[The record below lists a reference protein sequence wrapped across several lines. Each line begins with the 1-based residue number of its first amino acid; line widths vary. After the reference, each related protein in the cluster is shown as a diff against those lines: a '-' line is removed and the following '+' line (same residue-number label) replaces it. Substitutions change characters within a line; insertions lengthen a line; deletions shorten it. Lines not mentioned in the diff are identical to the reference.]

1 MSVSAA
7 ASPRTVHRDPLVF
20 EAFMRDHRLFAGA
33 SNDIIR
39 ACAPAFVQREFRKRS
54 VLFDQGDFV
63 NGLFLIRSGKIRTGR
78 VTTDGCDYTL
88 DILGANDLVGE
99 DAILE
104 SDSRR
109 STRAT
114 VISDVVAYYVPRR
127 VLFRVISSS
136 PVIAINIGRV
146 VQERRNDIVATLE
159 DLQLRRV
166 PERIL
171 RLLRRLARS
180 HGVFE
185 PAGLR
190 IDVRLTHAQLA
201 SLIGSTRETVSLE
214 LGNLARE
221 HRLFVDHGFYVLPMR
236 DTTAQSGPEADLT
249 PEGFPAGR
257 RSSSTLVSIEQH
269 RKRNSQRAE
278 NTAAVET
285 LLG

>member
-7 ASPRTVHRDPLVF
+7 LSPRTVHRDPHVF
-20 EAFMRDHRLFAGA
+20 EAFMREHRLFAGA

-63 NGLFLIRSGKIRTGR
+63 NGLFLIRR

-127 VLFRVISSS
+127 VLFRAISSS

-171 RLLRRLARS
+171 RLLQRLGRS
-180 HGVFE
+180 
-185 PAGLR
+185 
-190 IDVRLTHAQLA
+190 T
-201 SLIGSTRETVSLE
+201 
-214 LGNLARE
+214 
-221 HRLFVDHGFYVLPMR
+221 YVLH
-236 DTTAQSGPEADLT
+236 THNL
-249 PEGFPAGR
+249 R
-257 RSSSTLVSIEQH
+257 RSSGARV
-269 RKRNSQRAE
+269 KR
-278 NTAAVET
+278 
-285 LLG
+285 